1 MTDCPVCGRPAVA
14 AGDARRLSSPDVAL
28 GGLYRHEHGGRIYLH
43 ELTFKRAAFLAASG
57 VRAGGGC

>member
-1 MTDCPVCGRPAVA
+1 MTDPATV
-14 AGDARRLSSPDVAL
+14 GECDARRLQSPDVAL

-43 ELTFKRAAFLAASG
+43 ELTFKRSAFLAASG